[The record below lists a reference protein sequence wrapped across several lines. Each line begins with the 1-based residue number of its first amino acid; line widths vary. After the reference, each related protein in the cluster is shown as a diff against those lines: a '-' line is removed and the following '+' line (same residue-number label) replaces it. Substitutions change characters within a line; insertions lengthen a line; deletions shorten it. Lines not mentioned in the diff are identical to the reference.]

1 MLLVAMAAIAV
12 AISALLLVGKT
23 KLQGVRVKRS
33 LINTNRK
40 LGEADIKGGEK

>member
-23 KLQGVRVKRS
+23 KLQEVRVK
-33 LINTNRK
+33 L
-40 LGEADIKGGEK
+40 